1 VKACAHGLVATVTAS
16 ARAPRGNL
24 AASWGNL
31 AAFGLAACAACR
43 LVADLACA
51 KVAKPQQPS
60 ALKYGPLP
68 PCFKRRAFCE
78 RLHGPLTRATPI
90 LSLSL
95 QEVRAALRSRRR
107 RHAREANPRGR
118 DRKRQGETKGER
130 ERERRPKS
138 AASTK
143 SSQGERQRLRIEVG
157 APANDNGGGLWG
169 ALGAWR
175 DRLITAPGGGGG
187 KTVGTGSVGT
197 GSVGTGSVGTG
208 SVGTGSVGG
217 GFRSGQT
224 SATPS
229 SGDGRSDGEGGD
241 LDFGEGSGGTGGHRG
256 RYGGVGGYGA
266 GVYSGAE
273 DNGGAV
279 SSLLSSGRA
288 SLASGVSGTT
298 ALLEFAGGEDEERG
312 AVGLFAGG
320 SPIRSEGRGRSWEAR
335 DPEGTLDLDLGGL

>member
-1 VKACAHGLVATVTAS
+1 
-16 ARAPRGNL
+16 
-24 AASWGNL
+24 
-31 AAFGLAACAACR
+31 
-43 LVADLACA
+43 
-51 KVAKPQQPS
+51 
-60 ALKYGPLP
+60 
-68 PCFKRRAFCE
+68 
-78 RLHGPLTRATPI
+78 
-90 LSLSL
+90 
-95 QEVRAALRSRRR
+95 VRAALRSRRR

-118 DRKRQGETKGER
+118 DRNRQGETKGER

-143 SSQGERQRLRIEVG
+143 SSKGERQRLRIEVG

-187 KTVGTGSVGT
+187 RTVGTGSI
-197 GSVGTGSVGTG
+197 GTG

-229 SGDGRSDGEGGD
+229 SADGRSDGESGD
-241 LDFGEGSGGTGGHRG
+241 LDLGEGSGSAGGHRG

-266 GVYSGAE
+266 GLYRGAE
-273 DNGGAV
+273 DDDGAV
-279 SSLLSSGRA
+279 SNLSSSGRA
-288 SLASGVSGTT
+288 SPASGVSGTT
-298 ALLEFAGGEDEERG
+298 ALLGFAGCEDEERG